1 MDDLIM
7 LLIVLGAIVLVGG
20 VAVAISLWVG
30 RHRYET
36 LDEARRRR
44 ERRDGSAPPDPMPTS
59 FD

>member
-7 LLIVLGAIVLVGG
+7 LLVVLGVIVLVGG
-20 VAVAISLWVG
+20 IAVAISLWVQ

-44 ERRDGSAPPDPMPTS
+44 ERRDGSAPPDTMPTNHG
-59 FD
+59 